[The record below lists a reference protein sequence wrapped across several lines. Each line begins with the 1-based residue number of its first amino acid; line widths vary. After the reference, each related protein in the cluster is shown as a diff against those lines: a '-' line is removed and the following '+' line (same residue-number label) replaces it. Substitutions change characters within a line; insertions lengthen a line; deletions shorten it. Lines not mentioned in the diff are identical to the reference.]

1 MTDFRKGNVLN
12 TTPIPLVAGET
23 WRCRYAYGYGLDD
36 SDLPCFFLW
45 PERTDLGHFGVVDCA
60 TCDYYNLSDTLS
72 IMANLGLEHF
82 YAAFGLRG
90 SRDLRSAAARALQL
104 DLESI
109 TEDCCVGMDVVS
121 CCNMALNLKLK
132 PVKRVKRDVRDS
144 PTYGDTAENA
154 TNSPEVSDSD
164 ASASSQAESIVDA
177 ADCDSDLEDLRDSYA
192 SLQTLTAEMSQQRD
206 PQRPHNQEWDFR
218 EGRQGLTR
226 FLFLPPAWPLARLL
240 LLLKFVVKQMEALL
254 QNYCFETIATCKF
267 PEQQNQYVYQM
278 GRDLGQLMAI
288 RLAEI
293 VTELMQSVLQHP
305 AKGLWM
311 RVTPP
316 WSKQSTP
323 SYSMPPVA
331 SEPGQIKNRSGHRM
345 AWSKFYACLLKGEYK
360 SDMNGGMILYC
371 ASKLCLVPVAG
382 WIQCLCGFRLHGC
395 LLWWKP
401 SGPKMFGGKEQ
412 GVTRALWRCCL
423 Y

>member
-1 MTDFRKGNVLN
+1 M
-12 TTPIPLVAGET
+12 
-23 WRCRYAYGYGLDD
+23 
-36 SDLPCFFLW
+36 
-45 PERTDLGHFGVVDCA
+45 
-60 TCDYYNLSDTLS
+60 
-72 IMANLGLEHF
+72 
-82 YAAFGLRG
+82 
-90 SRDLRSAAARALQL
+90 
-104 DLESI
+104 
-109 TEDCCVGMDVVS
+109 
-121 CCNMALNLKLK
+121 
-132 PVKRVKRDVRDS
+132 
-144 PTYGDTAENA
+144 
-154 TNSPEVSDSD
+154 
-164 ASASSQAESIVDA
+164 DA

-395 LLWWKP
+395 LLAKNVWWERAGGDQGAVALLPLLTPITHRSLNLGNSGSSIRGGIRKGRAGSWMQWLMWIGSHWTQGP
-401 SGPKMFGGKEQ
+401 SLISSFNYTVASFMMSSHRKLPWAGTLLQLVGWWSVSFF
-412 GVTRALWRCCL
+412 RAAWKWRIGFCWPDRKGRCGRCR
-423 Y
+423 